1 MQQIPL
7 RRTIFLWT
15 CILAFFIIAPTIV
28 FYTAGYRWNPKK
40 GVVERNGT
48 FIVDTQPE
56 GAQIFL
62 NDDLM
67 NEKSPYTFKNLAP
80 GTYHVSLSL
89 SGYHPWEKT
98 LEIKPERVTF
108 ANNIHLWMASE
119 PQYVASGHFEDF
131 QPSPNGKYAVA
142 FSLKAPTS
150 SLVLI
155 EIPSLRI
162 SSISAD
168 FSFEDVKGI
177 EWNDGSSGLLIR
189 LISGSARA
197 VSLNGDIASVMLPQG
212 EYRWEG
218 DDIVGVSGGERY
230 VYGIHDDVV
239 RKEILDE
246 TVYDTQGAYEIA
258 SLTGDTSYVL
268 RNASKPDHVFGLP
281 VGDWTFESSKDGKL
295 FLRNGDEWM
304 EFDPKEDQAIAHR
317 FSSEKSPLFM
327 KTDGVLR
334 FITIHDGELFLTE
347 VGKDPEL
354 LLRRSSDIV
363 GVAWHRLGR
372 DVFFATKNDVVV
384 TELDSRDKRNETVLA
399 SFDEIYGILVDRR
412 EIFISGKRGDQEGI
426 WTLAIE

>member
-1 MQQIPL
+1 MQSIPL

-40 GVVERNGT
+40 GAVERNGT
-48 FIVDTQPE
+48 FIIDTQPS

-62 NDDLM
+62 NGDFM
-67 NEKSPYTFKNLAP
+67 SEKSPYTFKNLAP
-80 GTYHVSLSL
+80 GTYHVSLQL
-89 SGYHPWEKT
+89 AGYHAWEKT

-108 ANNIHLWMASE
+108 ANNIHLWMSSE
-119 PQYVASGHFEDF
+119 PELVSSGHFERF
-131 QPSPNGKYAVA
+131 EASPNGKYAVA
-142 FSLKAPTS
+142 FSFDGVTS

-155 EIPSLRI
+155 ETPSMRTSFIFSDL
-162 SSISAD
+162 SSP
-168 FSFEDVKGI
+168 DVRNI
-177 EWNDGSSGLLIR
+177 EWNDASSGLLVR
-189 LISGSARA
+189 LVSGGARA
-197 VSLNGDIASVMLPQG
+197 VSLDGSTTSVALPQG

-218 DDIVGVSGGERY
+218 DDIVGVFRGERY
-230 VYGIHDDVV
+230 VYSMRNDVV
-239 RKEILDE
+239 QREVLNKGVRD
-246 TVYDTQGAYEIA
+246 VQGSYEIVSFVGSA
-258 SLTGDTSYVL
+258 SYGL
-268 RNASKPDHVFGLP
+268 RSISKPDRVFGLP
-281 VGDWTFESSKDGKL
+281 SGDWTFESSKEGRL
-295 FLRNGDEWM
+295 FFRSGSDWM
-304 EFDPKEDQAIAHR
+304 EFDPKEEDASAHR
-317 FSSEKSPLFM
+317 FTSDEKPLFM
-327 KTDGVLR
+327 KTDAVLR
-334 FITIHDGELFLTE
+334 FVTVRNGELFLTE
-347 VGKDPEL
+347 MGKDPEL